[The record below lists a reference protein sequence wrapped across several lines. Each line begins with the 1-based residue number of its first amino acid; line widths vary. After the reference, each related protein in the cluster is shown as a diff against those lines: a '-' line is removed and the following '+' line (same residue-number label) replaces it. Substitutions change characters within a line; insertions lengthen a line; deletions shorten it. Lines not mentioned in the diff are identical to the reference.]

1 MIIKKKLDNYQ
12 GSRREMVYR
21 QDQFQAIPYQDKV
34 IGKKRKPKKK
44 KSSKIFVRPII
55 IGMIGSSNYIGTRLN
70 G

>member
-1 MIIKKKLDNYQ
+1 
-12 GSRREMVYR
+12 MVYR